1 MAMPKKIALV
11 MEARDNVATAL
22 AEIAPDTE
30 VVLTVA
36 GAPARIMV
44 SERIPFAH
52 KFALADIPAG
62 ALVVK
67 YGQPIGAATADIAAG
82 RHVHVHNLE
91 SRRGRG
97 DR

>member
-1 MAMPKKIALV
+1 MSKEIALV
-11 MEARDNVATAL
+11 METHDNVATAL
-22 AEIAPDTE
+22 EEIAPGTE
-30 VVLTVA
+30 VALMV
-36 GAPARIMV
+36 GDAPVCIRV

-67 YGQPIGAATADIAAG
+67 YGQAIGTATADIAAG

>member
-1 MAMPKKIALV
+1 MPKEIALV
-11 MEARDNVATAL
+11 MEAHDNVATAL
-22 AEIAPDTE
+22 EEIAPDTE
-30 VVLTVA
+30 VTLTVA
-36 GAPARIMV
+36 GVSVRVRI

-52 KFALADIPAG
+52 KFALADIPEG

-67 YGQPIGAATADIAAG
+67 YGQAIGAATAAIPAG
-82 RHVHVHNLE
+82 RHVHIHNLE

>member
-1 MAMPKKIALV
+1 MPKEIAVV

-22 AEIAPDTE
+22 EDIAPDTE
-30 VVLTVA
+30 VALTVGDA
-36 GAPARIMV
+36 LVRIRV

-52 KFALADIPAG
+52 KFALANIPAG

-67 YGQPIGAATADIAAG
+67 YGQAIGTATADIAAG